1 MAEVPLW
8 TIPSGGP
15 VRGGRLQ
22 DQQLCNAVTMRHAF
36 VSLSMLALFGAAA
49 PSLDAQL
56 VRGQVVDSI
65 TQAPVGGAAVVLLAS
80 TGAETARTTT
90 DVEGLFLLRAPA
102 GEYRLRAEMEG
113 FRPST
118 FPPFS
123 LPPGSMQAFM
133 LLLPSD
139 SPPESPATWEE
150 LATALCGEGSVAP
163 GQGVLL
169 GFVHEAVA
177 EEPVSDARIV
187 LSWGA
192 ISGRLAELV
201 AGNDPG
207 RLGGELTTDSSGFYV
222 ACGVPGGTQITT
234 HAARGDLFSDFV
246 QVRFGDGGVF
256 AGDTFHPNRTV
267 WHHDFKLMPPG
278 QRSAAV
284 AGMVLDAET
293 TLPLAGVTVEIEET
307 GLQATTA
314 ASGAFRLTQLPA
326 GPVRLAVR
334 RPGLRPISRSVELK
348 HGETVTLP
356 PGAFRMEAAPTELE
370 PVTIE
375 AEETTSRRRLAD
387 FYRRREGSS
396 GSFMTREEWEKRGT
410 PRYTTDILRRLRGVR
425 VLPNN
430 NYSFG
435 GPRWVVV
442 MSRGENRRGE
452 YGGCPV
458 LVFMDGQY
466 LGNSDFV
473 LLDATINVEQLEAV
487 EAYNTVASL
496 PAEFNRRGSEC
507 GVIVFWT
514 R

>member
-65 TQAPVGGAAVVLLAS
+65 TQAPVRGARRRGSAATWRRAGDAS
-80 TGAETARTTT
+80 TAVG
-90 DVEGLFLLRAPA
+90 GGFLRGDQAA
-102 GEYRLRAEMEG
+102 EYRRRAEMEG
-113 FRPST
+113 FRTST
-118 FPPFS
+118 FPPFA

-201 AGNDPG
+201 GGNDPG

-234 HAARGDLFSDFV
+234 HAARDDLFSDFV

-473 LLDATINVEQLEAV
+473 LLDATINVEQLAAV
-487 EAYNTVASL
+487 EADNTGASL

-507 GVIVFWT
+507 GVIVLWS

>member
-1 MAEVPLW
+1 
-8 TIPSGGP
+8 
-15 VRGGRLQ
+15 
-22 DQQLCNAVTMRHAF
+22 MRHAF
-36 VSLSMLALFGAAA
+36 VSLAMLALFGAAV

-56 VRGQVVDSI
+56 VRGQIVDSI
-65 TQAPVGGAAVVLLAS
+65 TKAPVGGAAVVLLAS
-80 TGAETARTTT
+80 TGAEMARTTT
-90 DVEGLFLLRAPA
+90 DPEGLFLLRAPA

-113 FRPST
+113 FRTST

-123 LPPGSMQAFM
+123 LSPESMQAFM

-139 SPPESPATWEE
+139 LPAESPATWEE

-163 GQGVLL
+163 GDGVLL
-169 GFVHEAVA
+169 GFVHEAAA

-192 ISGRLAELV
+192 ISARLAELV
-201 AGNDPG
+201 EGNNPE
-207 RLGGELTTDSSGFYV
+207 RLGGELITDSSGFYV
-222 ACGVPGGTQITT
+222 ACGVPGETQITT
-234 HAARGDLFSDFV
+234 HATRDDLFSDFV
-246 QVRFGDGGVF
+246 QIRFGEDGVF

-293 TLPLAGVTVEIEET
+293 TLPLAGVTVEIGET
-307 GLQATTA
+307 GLQTTTT

-375 AEETTSRRRLAD
+375 AEEATSRRPLAE
-387 FYRRREGSS
+387 FYKRRDGGS

-425 VLPNN
+425 VLPNS

-435 GPRWVVV
+435 GPRWIVV
-442 MSRGENRRGE
+442 MSRGENRRGA

-473 LLDATINVEQLEAV
+473 LLDATINVEQLAAV
-487 EAYNTVASL
+487 EAYNSVASL

-507 GVIVFWT
+507 GVIVLWS